1 MRPSEQTAT
10 TFDKS
15 PSGAANPRRKE
26 KIMVTMI
33 DVLRQLEKEV
43 GNEAFEIFEWYCKT
57 YYVTG
62 SDEAPASVRY
72 EVFGY

>member
-1 MRPSEQTAT
+1 
-10 TFDKS
+10 
-15 PSGAANPRRKE
+15 
-26 KIMVTMI
+26 MVTMI